1 MAWKTEYEGN
11 KAVKFLEH
19 LAAGS
24 VSEAERLAVKKLD
37 LSHNRLSSLPPEIGQ
52 LTNLTRLHWS
62 FNNLSSLPS
71 EIGHLANLTSL
82 NLSGN
87 SLSSLPPEIGQ
98 LTKLTSLNLSGNRL
112 SSLPPEIG
120 QLTNLTS
127 LNLWRSNL
135 CGLPSEIGQL
145 TKLTSLNFSGNSLNI
160 LPPEIGHLTNLTRL
174 DLRHNN
180 LSSLPPE
187 IGQLKKLK
195 YLSLSGTSLD
205 QLPPRLVITW
215 LELGLHFTNEFFSS
229 TGIIL
234 YKTILRDQDINIF
247 LSNDVARI
255 RAYCEDLIQQE
266 EQGNMRV
273 CNEARIVFLGNGLA
287 GKTKTIQRILGINTD
302 TAETYG
308 VDFFP
313 WQLEGKDYHFNIW
326 DFGGQSQIRSM
337 HRCFL
342 QNGCLYVLMVRPR
355 NNSGISTMDSVRQWL
370 RMLKDCERQNSRYT
384 GRSSVLL
391 AVNIDRGSSMSNSE
405 IDMES
410 LISEFPNYFSK
421 GSQPIVFCAI
431 HADNDNFDEL
441 KNTIIEKA
449 SKLDSVTRTLPA
461 SAWQIKRSL
470 ETMKTPIIE
479 ESEVYEMFTAAGI
492 SDEDDRQYYLDW
504 FNSLGVYFRYETQK
518 SWSVLDPK
526 WITLALY
533 GLVRQM
539 NDQREELLREEREN
553 DWAKGYVNSNGIIS
567 QTRIL
572 NLLSEDSVKQKM
584 NWTFERGYTSD
595 HIPYILQILRKFNF
609 SYDVGEGKEYIPA
622 LCPEQPGIGITMH
635 PDSFD
640 SKLQLKYEY
649 DFISDFS
656 IFNLIVSIYPVL
668 VKNRCFRK
676 KFQVKYRLLT
686 GIVEFEDKTM
696 RITVYRIKSEKEGSS
711 PLENGDMPSMLMK
724 YLREKATSVLGEP
737 TDKVLIYEPDSN
749 HRYKIDIDIL
759 DNAIS
764 KKKMFIDSKN
774 EITKTV
780 DEVRV
785 ADVSGVYVYSSDND
799 DILGRIERKID
810 QIGETVG
817 EISDKE
823 DILISMLADL
833 GEENYGFREAV
844 LDELGKNQEILPLI
858 PSLEKELGK
867 GFFRKLFDNVAG
879 NVAATAC
886 MAAATKLATSI
897 GPELSQALQIQALQN
912 LPFLP

>member
-1 MAWKTEYEGN
+1 MAWKTEYKGN
-11 KAVKFLEH
+11 EAVEFLER
-19 LAAGS
+19 LKTGK
-24 VSEAERLAVKKLD
+24 VSKKKRLAVSKLD
-37 LSHNRLSSLPPEIGQ
+37 LNGTNLSILPPEIGHLTNLTDLDLSGNGLSRLPPEIGQLTNLTRLNLGFNHLSRLPPVIGQLTNLTSLNLFDNGLSSLPPEIGQ
-52 LTNLTRLHWS
+52 LTNLTELDLG
-62 FNNLSSLPS
+62 FN
-71 EIGHLANLTSL
+71 H
-82 NLSGN
+82 
-87 SLSSLPPEIGQ
+87 LSSLPPV
-98 LTKLTSLNLSGNRL
+98 
-112 SSLPPEIG
+112 IG
-120 QLTNLTS
+120 QLTNLMNLDLS
-127 LNLWRSNL
+127 FLNLD
-135 CGLPSEIGQL
+135 C
-145 TKLTSLNFSGNSLNI
+145 
-160 LPPEIGHLTNLTRL
+160 
-174 DLRHNN
+174 
-180 LSSLPPE
+180 
-187 IGQLKKLK
+187 
-195 YLSLSGTSLD
+195 
-205 QLPPRLVITW
+205 LPPRLVLSW
-215 LELGLHFTNEFFSS
+215 LDRGLSFTNNVN
-229 TGIIL
+229 TGLGDINL
-234 YKTILRDQDINIF
+234 HNTILRDQNINIF
-247 LSNDVARI
+247 LSHDVKRI
-255 RAYCEDLIQQE
+255 REYCEDLIRQE

-273 CNEARIVFLGNGLA
+273 CNEARIVFLGDGNA
-287 GKTKTIQRILGINTD
+287 GKTKTIQRILGIETD

-313 WQLEGKDYHFNIW
+313 WQPEGTEYHFNIW

-391 AVNIDRGSSMSNSE
+391 AVNIDRGSSMSDYDYE

-410 LISEFPNYFSK
+410 LIQEFPDYFPK
-421 GSQPIVFCAI
+421 GSQPVVFCAI

-553 DWAKGYVNSNGIIS
+553 DWGKGYVNSNGIIS

-711 PLENGDMPSMLMK
+711 PLENGDMPFMLMK

-749 HRYKIDIDIL
+749 HRYKIDIDIIDIL

-810 QIGETVG
+810 QIGETVS

-833 GEENYGFREAV
+833 GEDVEPFRDEILVELRKHKELDLAPLEKKRGKAFFSVLSTIILNLISTGLYEGTLYTDLVSIAQNYGTPAV
-844 LDELGKNQEILPLI
+844 TFFKILFGI
-858 PSLEKELGK
+858 P
-867 GFFRKLFDNVAG
+867 
-879 NVAATAC
+879 
-886 MAAATKLATSI
+886 
-897 GPELSQALQIQALQN
+897 
-912 LPFLP
+912 